1 MKTEPPAFR
10 LRWPHYLLAAAVYG
24 ALLLAW
30 APASLMTGL
39 AAERLP
45 GVRFAQVQGSF
56 WNGRADAAVTLGA
69 QPVAARLTWRFRP
82 SELLVGG
89 LGYAVRME
97 TLDAT
102 QAAADGIVRLGPGR
116 VALRQ
121 VQARAMLS
129 WLLRFDPAF
138 ANLPFGGE
146 LNVAS
151 DALQLSRTAIEG
163 TARVDWSDARFAR
176 HALGRHRIEA
186 VGEGAALALR
196 LRTLDGPLD
205 LDGAGAWRLTGELR
219 FAGTARARPGAR
231 GLDEVLK
238 WLGPERNGAHAFRFP
253 R

>member
-1 MKTEPPAFR
+1 MTAEVPAFR
-10 LRWPHYLLAAAVYG
+10 LRWPHYLLAVAVYG

-45 GVRFAQVQGSF
+45 DVRFDRAQGSF
-56 WNGRADAAVTLGA
+56 WNGRADAAATLGA
-69 QPVAARLTWRFRP
+69 QPVAARVAWRFRP
-82 SELLVGG
+82 SELLAGG
-89 LGYAVRME
+89 LGYAVRVE

-102 QAAADGIVRLGPGR
+102 QAAADGIVRLGPAR

-121 VQARAMLS
+121 VQARAALP

-138 ANLPFGGE
+138 ANLPFGG
-146 LNVAS
+146 
-151 DALQLSRTAIEG
+151 ALQLASDELRLSRSAIEG
-163 TARVDWSDARFAR
+163 AARIDWIDARFAR
-176 HALGRHRIEA
+176 HPLGRHRIEA
-186 VGEGAALALR
+186 TGEGAALALR

-205 LDGAGAWRLTGELR
+205 LEGAGDWRLTGELR

-231 GLDEVLK
+231 GLDDALN